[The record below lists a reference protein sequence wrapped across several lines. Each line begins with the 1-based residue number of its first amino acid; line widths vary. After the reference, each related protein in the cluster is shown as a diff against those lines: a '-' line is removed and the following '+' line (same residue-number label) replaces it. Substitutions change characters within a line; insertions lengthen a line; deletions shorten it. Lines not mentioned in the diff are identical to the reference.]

1 MDEKIKEVLD
11 QYSFDVANAWRG
23 RGAFICET
31 SQGLKL
37 IREYALS
44 PNRLVFESMAKYM
57 IRDRGYMNIDQITVN
72 KEGELY
78 SKNRYD
84 KNFVVKD
91 WYEGRECDM
100 KSRDDLLAISV
111 NLARLHKVMRH
122 MHIQGEGI
130 GSYFYGGMKVV
141 FEKHCREMKSIK
153 NYMRSRKQKNKFETM
168 YLDYYDEFFIQA
180 QSAVNALEGNA
191 SYEDLLREAGE
202 EKTLCHGDYNHH
214 NVIIMRGSSGF
225 PAPAGGSAP
234 LPAMATVNFD
244 KLNVNIQVNDLYLF
258 LRKVMEKNHWDI
270 RLGMDIIRA
279 YDAER
284 PLTVGEKEYLY
295 ILMLFPEKFW
305 KIANHYYNTRKSW
318 TSARNQEKL
327 EAFVASA
334 GQRQDFLDKFYSYMT
349 CSVRAADVNQG
360 GDNGFTAVSGAS
372 VLM

>member
-11 QYSFDVANAWRG
+11 QYSFEVTNAYRG

-37 IREYALS
+37 VREYPLS

-72 KEGELY
+72 REGELL

-84 KNFVVKD
+84 KSFVVKD

-100 KSRDDLLAISV
+100 KSREDLLATSV

-122 MHIQGEGI
+122 VNLSGEGI

-168 YLDYYDEFFIQA
+168 YLDYYDEFFVQA
-180 QSAVNALEGNA
+180 QAAVNALAENA
-191 SYEDLLREAGE
+191 AYDDLLREAGE

-214 NVIIMRGSSGF
+214 NVILMRGNSG
-225 PAPAGGSAP
+225 
-234 LPAMATVNFD
+234 LPASYTASGKLPNMATVNFD
-244 KLNVNIQVNDLYLF
+244 KMNVNIQINDLYQF
-258 LRKVMEKNHWDI
+258 LRKVMEKNRWDI
-270 RLGMDIIRA
+270 HLGMDIIYA
-279 YDAER
+279 YDSER
-284 PLTVGEKEYLY
+284 PMTAGEKEYLY

-327 EAFVASA
+327 EAFAASA
-334 GQRQDFLDKFYSYMT
+334 GARQQFLDKFYGYMM
-349 CSVRAADVNQG
+349 CQMRAADVN
-360 GDNGFTAVSGAS
+360 DHTPAGF
-372 VLM
+372 